1 MKVLKSAPISSF
13 GGINFVFDQLK
24 VLDLEA
30 CLTSHLPNV
39 GKMSSYG
46 WSDVFNSLLSVY
58 FCGGD
63 CIEDLQT
70 HLRPHFEANPFV
82 KLPSSDTVLRRL
94 SQLSNPEESTR
105 TKRGTVDHRYSVN
118 DDLLSLNIAVLK
130 KLNQLEDDSLT
141 MDYDNTII
149 FNEKKDSQMTYK
161 KNPGYQPGVCMVN
174 SNYVLALEN
183 RGGNSDAKSF
193 QNQTLRR
200 VFDQME
206 KQGVPKIEN
215 FRADAASYQF
225 DVVKL
230 VEKHT
235 RNFYIG
241 CRNSYVEKYFSQVE
255 EWDRLNIDEAMEV
268 GEIMI
273 TPFKKEYKKGATPV
287 SYRLIVKR
295 SPCLSKQIDL
305 ITQDAYQYRAILTNN
320 QTLTAREVALFYNQ
334 RGMMEKQ
341 FGILKNDFGWQKL
354 PFSALNKNTVF
365 LYFTAIISNLYNYLV
380 TIFSEKVKG
389 LKPTHRIKRF
399 IFTII
404 MIPAKWVK
412 QGGQYKLRVYSE
424 VGFKT

>member
-1 MKVLKSAPISSF
+1 MKVLKSNPISPF
-13 GGINFVFDQLK
+13 GGINFVFEQLGI
-24 VLDLEA
+24 LDIQASLS
-30 CLTSHLPNV
+30 SHLPRI
-39 GKMSSYG
+39 GKSSRYN
-46 WSDVFNSLLSVY
+46 WNDIFNSLLSVY

-70 HLRPHFEANPFV
+70 HLRPHFRANPFL

-94 SQLSNPEESTR
+94 SQLSSPEQGCY
-105 TKRGTVDHRYSVN
+105 TKRGSVNHRYSAN

-130 KLNQLEDDSLT
+130 KLNQLEGDSLT
-141 MDYDNTII
+141 LDYDNTII

-174 SNYVLALEN
+174 SRYVLALEN

-193 QNQTLRR
+193 QDKTLKR
-200 VFDQME
+200 VFEQME
-206 KQGVPKIEN
+206 RQGAPRIKN
-215 FRADAASYQF
+215 FRADSASYQF
-225 DVVKL
+225 DVIKL
-230 VEKHT
+230 LEEHT
-235 RNFYIG
+235 KYFYIG
-241 CRNSYVEKYFSQVE
+241 CRNSYVEKYFKQVDQ
-255 EWDRLNIDEAMEV
+255 WRQLDIDGPMEV

-273 TPFKKEYKKGATPV
+273 SPFKKEYKNGATPI

-295 SPCLSKQIDL
+295 SPAPSKQL
-305 ITQDAYQYRAILTNN
+305 NLMTQDAYQYRAILTNN
-320 QTLTAREVALFYNQ
+320 KVLTTEEVALFYNQ

-389 LKPTHRIKRF
+389 LKPSHRIKRF
-399 IFTII
+399 IFTVI
-404 MIPAKWVK
+404 MLPARWIK
-412 QGGQYKLRVYSE
+412 QGRQQKLRVYSNMS
-424 VGFKT
+424 FKT